1 MKEEVVPDE
10 LRVENQRLRAQVQRM
25 AERIAYLERLL
36 WGGKRDKRVAQGP
49 TLFDAFFNEAA
60 DAREAAIAETVQ
72 EIRKEAEK
80 RRACGR
86 KKPER
91 PERYLYTGLPE
102 EWRTEYPKDINLS
115 EYDIIGK
122 DVERILHRTPA
133 RVWVECV
140 ERPVL
145 RKKGEKDIPSSHILQ
160 APAPVPVLG
169 GGHVAADFLAGVLT
183 DKFVYH
189 IPEYRQVKMYAE
201 AGVKLSTST
210 LNDWVHRTAGKLYP
224 LYETLIDDIL
234 QSDYLQVDEVPWH
247 IADRPGQ
254 SCRHGYAWQFRDARP
269 QSRGTYFYYLKGSRS
284 GEIPRAQLR
293 HFRGAVQTDGYKVYD
308 YFESV
313 PGIVLLACMAHI
325 RRKFIEA
332 QKSHPGEAAKALEYI
347 AILYTLE
354 ENLRSR
360 GASEEEIRAQRRGK
374 ALPVLDAMEAWM
386 ESVQHRCTPDDLLG
400 KALDYAYKLWPRVR
414 RYTDDGRYR
423 LDNNPVERGQRPTVM
438 GRKNYLFSKT
448 DEGAVDN
455 AVIYSLLGSCEI
467 VHVNP
472 LKWLEYVLGN
482 LNTDCTEEELAK
494 LLPCNFT

>member
-1 MKEEVVPDE
+1 MKEEVVPEE
-10 LRVENQRLRAQVQRM
+10 LLAEIQRLRIQNQRM

-145 RKKGEKDIPSSHILQ
+145 RRKGEKDIPSPHILQ

-224 LYETLIDDIL
+224 LYETLIDAIL
-234 QSDYLQVDEVPWH
+234 QRVTTCRWMKS
-247 IADRPGQ
+247 PG
-254 SCRHGYAWQFRDARP
+254 A
-269 QSRGTYFYYLKGSRS
+269 
-284 GEIPRAQLR
+284 
-293 HFRGAVQTDGYKVYD
+293 
-308 YFESV
+308 
-313 PGIVLLACMAHI
+313 
-325 RRKFIEA
+325 
-332 QKSHPGEAAKALEYI
+332 
-347 AILYTLE
+347 
-354 ENLRSR
+354 
-360 GASEEEIRAQRRGK
+360 
-374 ALPVLDAMEAWM
+374 
-386 ESVQHRCTPDDLLG
+386 
-400 KALDYAYKLWPRVR
+400 
-414 RYTDDGRYR
+414 
-423 LDNNPVERGQRPTVM
+423 
-438 GRKNYLFSKT
+438 
-448 DEGAVDN
+448 
-455 AVIYSLLGSCEI
+455 
-467 VHVNP
+467 
-472 LKWLEYVLGN
+472 
-482 LNTDCTEEELAK
+482 
-494 LLPCNFT
+494 

>member
-1 MKEEVVPDE
+1 MKEQPTYEE
-10 LRVENQRLRAQVQRM
+10 LQVKVQRLT
-25 AERIAYLERLL
+25 ERVAYLERLL

-49 TLFDAFFNEAA
+49 TLFDELFNEAA
-60 DAREAAIAETVQ
+60 EAKEAAIAETVQ

-80 RRACGR
+80 RRAAGK

-91 PERYLYTGLPE
+91 PERYLYAGLPE
-102 EWRTEYPKDINLS
+102 EWRTEYPKDVNLA

-145 RKKGEKDIPSSHILQ
+145 RKKGEKDIPSPTILQ

-169 GGHVAADFLAGVLT
+169 GGHVAADFLAGVLA

-189 IPEYRQVKMYAE
+189 IPEYRQVKMYAD

-210 LNDWVHRTAGKLYP
+210 LNDWVHKTANKLYP

-234 QSDYLQVDEVPWH
+234 QSDYLQVDEVPWR

-269 QSRGTYFYYLKGSRS
+269 RSHGTYFYYLKGSRA

-293 HFRGAVQTDGYKVYD
+293 YFKGAVQTDGYKVYD

-313 PGIVLLACMAHI
+313 PGIVTLACMAHI

-332 QKSHPGEAAKALEYI
+332 QKSHPQHAAKALEDI
-347 AILYTLE
+347 ATLYMLE

-360 GASEEEIRAQRRGK
+360 GASEEEIRVQRREK
-374 ALPVLDAMEAWM
+374 ALPVLDVMEAWM
-386 ESVQHRCTPDDLLG
+386 VSIQNQCTPDDPLG
-400 KALDYAYKLWPRVR
+400 RALDYAYKLWPRIR
-414 RYTDDGRYR
+414 RYADDGRYL

-438 GRKNYLFSKT
+438 GRKNFLFSKT
-448 DEGAVDN
+448 NEGAEDN

-467 VHVNP
+467 VGANP
-472 LKWLEYVLGN
+472 VKWLEYALTN
-482 LNTDCTEEELAK
+482 LKTENPEEELAK
-494 LLPCNFT
+494 LLPCNFV

>member
-1 MKEEVVPDE
+1 
-10 LRVENQRLRAQVQRM
+10 M

-36 WGGKRDKRVAQGP
+36 WGGKRDRRVAQGP

-60 DAREAAIAETVQ
+60 ESKDAAIASTVR

-80 RRACGR
+80 RRAGSG
-86 KKPER
+86 KKPAR
-91 PERYLYTGLPE
+91 PERYLYAGLPE
-102 EWRTEYPKDINLS
+102 EWRTEYPQGVNLA

-122 DVERILHRTPA
+122 EVTRILHRSPA

-145 RKKGEKDIPSSHILQ
+145 RKKGEKDIPSPSILQ

-169 GGHVAADFLAGVLT
+169 GGHVAADFLAGVLA

-189 IPEYRQVKMYAE
+189 IPEYRQVKMYAD

-210 LNDWVHRTAGKLYP
+210 LNDWVHRAADKLYP

-234 QSDYLQVDEVPWH
+234 QSDYLQVDEVPWR

-269 QSRGTYFYYLKGSRS
+269 QSHGTYFYYLKGSRA

-293 HFRGAVQTDGYKVYD
+293 HFKGAVQTDGYKVYD
-308 YFESV
+308 YFEKV
-313 PGIVLLACMAHI
+313 PGVIPLSCMAHI

-332 QKSHPGEAAKALEYI
+332 QRSHPGLAAKALEHI
-347 AILYTLE
+347 DTLYMLE

-360 GASEEEIRAQRRGK
+360 GASEEEIRVQRRAK
-374 ALPVLDAMEAWM
+374 ALPIMDAMDAWM
-386 ESVQHRCTPDDLLG
+386 ESAQHKCTPDDLLG
-400 KALDYAYKLWPRVR
+400 RALEYAYKLWPRVR
-414 RYTDDGRYR
+414 RYADDGRYQ

-448 DEGAVDN
+448 NEGAVDN

-467 VHVNP
+467 ANVNP
-472 LKWLEYVLGN
+472 LKWMEHALDN
-482 LNTDCTEEELAK
+482 LYPGISEDELTK
-494 LLPCNFT
+494 LLPYNFT